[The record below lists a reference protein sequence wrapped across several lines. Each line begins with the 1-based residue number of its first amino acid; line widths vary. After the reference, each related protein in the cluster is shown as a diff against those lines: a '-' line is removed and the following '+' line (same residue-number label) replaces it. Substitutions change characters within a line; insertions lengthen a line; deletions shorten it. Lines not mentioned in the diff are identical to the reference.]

1 MCHVKSKDFEF
12 VVATDIDK
20 KKLFNST
27 IFARR
32 PVSLNSCYQL
42 LAICAS
48 FVYVYMFNNY
58 FSFWLLMFL
67 QFLPFSSTPYAQTV
81 QPPETGETGEDV
93 EVNPSASLNEWLVP
107 GFPNSQELEVT
118 NISKFVSCIRL
129 LF

>member
-1 MCHVKSKDFEF
+1 
-12 VVATDIDK
+12 
-20 KKLFNST
+20 
-27 IFARR
+27 
-32 PVSLNSCYQL
+32 
-42 LAICAS
+42 
-48 FVYVYMFNNY
+48 
-58 FSFWLLMFL
+58 MFL

-129 LF
+129 LFKRFYLIIFQVATLDFLNCCHTVIVLLHWLPLFAATFSICFC

>member
-1 MCHVKSKDFEF
+1 
-12 VVATDIDK
+12 
-20 KKLFNST
+20 
-27 IFARR
+27 
-32 PVSLNSCYQL
+32 
-42 LAICAS
+42 
-48 FVYVYMFNNY
+48 
-58 FSFWLLMFL
+58 MFL

-129 LF
+129 LFKKVLSDNFSGCYLRLFKLLSYCYSFASLASPVCCYFFNISNCFFVCFC

>member
-1 MCHVKSKDFEF
+1 
-12 VVATDIDK
+12 
-20 KKLFNST
+20 
-27 IFARR
+27 
-32 PVSLNSCYQL
+32 
-42 LAICAS
+42 
-48 FVYVYMFNNY
+48 
-58 FSFWLLMFL
+58 MFL

-81 QPPETGETGEDV
+81 QPPETGETGETGEDV